1 MKVIK
6 FLPGIA
12 WFFVVLVLI
21 CLPGSDIPS
30 VNWLDGIYFDK
41 MVHAGIFGL
50 LCILFCWPFRYL
62 SFSNNEKLQ
71 YFIKIMLATIVWG
84 LTTEFIQKYFVP
96 GRQFDMFDW
105 ASDSIGAVVGYV
117 FSKKKFI
124 KHNGNAV

>member
-1 MKVIK
+1 MFLK

-30 VNWLDGIYFDK
+30 VSWLNIIYFDK

-50 LCILFCWPFRYL
+50 LCLLFCWPFRYL
-62 SFSNNEKLQ
+62 SISNKERLH
-71 YFIKIMLATIVWG
+71 YFIKITLATIVWG
-84 LTTEFIQKYFVP
+84 LTTEFIQKYFVA

-105 ASDSIGAVVGYV
+105 AADSMGALVAYIICRV
-117 FSKKKFI
+117 KFV
-124 KHNGNAV
+124 KHTRIDG